1 MQPEIYTLPTISF
14 VGGATQEIRF
24 NLKDADGEVFNATG
38 CEASFAVSEY
48 GKKDR
53 LFTLTPSFLS
63 DASGVLSVM
72 IVEVPSANTRNL
84 DGKYIYQVTLIDSQD
99 NVGIPNKG
107 IMNISVN
114 IDKQF
119 IS

>member
-63 DASGVLSVM
+63 DASGVLSV
-72 IVEVPSANTRNL
+72 TL
-84 DGKYIYQVTLIDSQD
+84 DGMHSPEEYPGTSRYSLKVLEGSSKKYAIQHLLFIFW
-99 NVGIPNKG
+99 
-107 IMNISVN
+107 NIGT
-114 IDKQF
+114 IK
-119 IS
+119 